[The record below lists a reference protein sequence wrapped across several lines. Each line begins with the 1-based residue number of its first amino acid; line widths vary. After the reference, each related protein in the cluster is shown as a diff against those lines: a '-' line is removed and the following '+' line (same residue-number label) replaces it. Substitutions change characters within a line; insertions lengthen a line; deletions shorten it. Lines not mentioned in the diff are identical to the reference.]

1 MTDIFTAVAAHA
13 ALAGVTSVLG
23 AEYRDELA
31 SPQRC
36 VWEPTVDSFEPGKRI
51 NTTGPTREPRSIG
64 TRRAG
69 VRIRVWAEG
78 AGSLKTALGDIAA
91 TEDLVRRLLV
101 AIHET
106 TFGSYQVR
114 SLEWL
119 DADGAELVQQGR
131 ACAVFVVFDIPV
143 FKDAATQAPLTVINS
158 SGMEGTLV
166 LPASDVTASPS
177 P

>member
-1 MTDIFTAVAAHA
+1 MTDIFTAVSAHA
-13 ALAGVTSVLG
+13 ALAGVVSVLG

-31 SPQRC
+31 SPGRC
-36 VWEPTVDSFEPGKRI
+36 VWEPTVDTFEPGKRM
-51 NTTGPTREPRSIG
+51 TGTSTAKEPKSIG
-64 TRRAG
+64 TRHAG

-78 AGSLKTALGDIAA
+78 ASNLKTALADIAA

-106 TFGSYQVR
+106 AFGAYQVR
-114 SLEWL
+114 TLEWL

-131 ACAVFVVFDIPV
+131 ACVVFVVFDIPV

-166 LPASDVTASPS
+166 LPTGDVTSSPS